1 MYARPYSLADAR
13 SLVVEARYFFRC
25 LLHLDFAIFGL
36 QSVESTGAVRISLV
50 PGIHRVAAVADMT
63 DDGEFIMSVG
73 STPNPGTHGTCNADL
88 GERIQIAP
96 MPNTANTANT
106 R

>member
-1 MYARPYSLADAR
+1 LKRVISSGAFCTLILRFSGSNPANR
-13 SLVVEARYFFRC
+13 R
-25 LLHLDFAIFGL
+25 
-36 QSVESTGAVRISLV
+36 GAVKISLV

-73 STPNPGTHGTCNADL
+73 STPNPGPHGTCNADL